1 MSALAA
7 PAAPAGSGTASRS
20 PELSSAIV
28 RDPRDLILDEPTSA
42 LDADSENMVRAAL
55 ATPFRDRT
63 TRITYIEKG
72 RIFELGSHDER
83 MALGNS

>member
-1 MSALAA
+1 R
-7 PAAPAGSGTASRS
+7 GSGRS
-20 PELSSAIV
+20 GGQRHRLAIAGALE
-28 RDPRDLILDEPTSA
+28 RAPRARILAEPTSA

-63 TRITYIEKG
+63 ARITYIEKG